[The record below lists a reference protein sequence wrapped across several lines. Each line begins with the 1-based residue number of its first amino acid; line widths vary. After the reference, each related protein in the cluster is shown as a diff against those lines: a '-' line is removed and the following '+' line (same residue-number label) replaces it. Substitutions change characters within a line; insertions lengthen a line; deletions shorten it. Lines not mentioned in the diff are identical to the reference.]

1 MVYLFL
7 SDGFEECEAFA
18 PLDILR
24 RSNVEVKTVGIG
36 GQYITGSHN
45 ITVKTDLTETQV
57 ELNDKL
63 CGVILPGG
71 MPGTI
76 NLENSP
82 LVLKTVN
89 YAYKQ
94 NKLVSAICA
103 APKIL
108 GNMGILDGKNA
119 TCFPG
124 FENELIGAM
133 LQKQAVVKDGNVIT
147 ACGAAAA
154 FHFGFEILRAIKGD
168 DAVNEL
174 YCQMQFP
181 AVENLRK

>member
-7 SDGFEECEAFA
+7 SDGFEECEAFS

-24 RSNVEVKTVGIG
+24 RSNIEVKTVGIG
-36 GQYITGSHN
+36 GQYVTGSHN
-45 ITVKTDLTETQV
+45 ITVKADLTETQV
-57 ELNDKL
+57 ELNDEL

-71 MPGTI
+71 MPGTL

-82 LVLKTVN
+82 LVLQAVD
-89 YAYKQ
+89 YAYK
-94 NKLVSAICA
+94 NKRLVCAICA

-108 GNMGILDGKNA
+108 GKMGILEGKSA

-124 FENELIGAM
+124 FENELIGADF
-133 LQKQAVVKDGNVIT
+133 KNQAVVTDGNIIT

-154 FHFGFEILRAIKGD
+154 FHFGFEILRKIKGT

-181 AVENLRK
+181 AVENLGK